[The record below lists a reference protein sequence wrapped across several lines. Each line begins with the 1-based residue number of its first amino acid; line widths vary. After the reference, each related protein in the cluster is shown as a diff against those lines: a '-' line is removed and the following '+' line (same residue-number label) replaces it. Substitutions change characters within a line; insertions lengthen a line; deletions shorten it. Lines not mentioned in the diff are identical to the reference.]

1 MRTTKRLVQG
11 TALAAG
17 AIGTIAVTAPETPV
31 GRAARRFGNRLAR
44 DVRYAAASA
53 PGIAYRLT
61 GQRPDPDVDDDVLTD
76 RIRSSL
82 GPLEKRLDVP
92 HIHVMVDHHVAI
104 LHGDIPSEYDAARLE
119 HAVMRVSGV
128 DGVESH
134 LHVGLIP
141 GDTRP
146 SNRGAISLPSP
157 AFDKLLEAARGAG
170 AQHPHLAVH
179 AVLCGFVDRV
189 PEGEREQLLAQL
201 PADARAL
208 AGPPRRRG
216 EATPRLKTVPE
227 LVAAITAEGEIEAD
241 RAEAITRA
249 VVAALRA
256 LVPYEA
262 HDVAATLPP
271 ELRALWNE
279 QRTS

>member
-11 TALAAG
+11 AALAAG
-17 AIGTIAVTAPETPV
+17 AIGTIAVTAPDTSV
-31 GRAARRFGNRLAR
+31 GRAARRLANRLSR

-61 GQRPDPDVDDDVLTD
+61 GQRPDPDVDDDVLRD

-92 HIHVMVDHHVAI
+92 HIHVLVDDHVAI
-104 LHGDIPSEYDAARLE
+104 LHGEVPSEFDATRLE
-119 HAVMRVSGV
+119 HAVMQVSGV

-134 LHVGLIP
+134 LHVGLIR

-146 SNRGAISLPSP
+146 SEGGEVSLPSP
-157 AFDKLLEAARGAG
+157 ALDKLLEAARGAG
-170 AQHPHLAVH
+170 AEHPRAAVH
-179 AVLCGFVDRV
+179 AVLCAFVERV
-189 PEGEREQLLAQL
+189 PEGERAQLLGQL

-208 AGPPRRRG
+208 AGPARRHG
-216 EATPRLKTVPE
+216 TAVPRLKTLPE
-227 LVAAITAEGEIEAD
+227 LVATVTGEGEIDAA

-249 VVAALRA
+249 VVRTLRE

-262 HDVAATLPP
+262 RDVAATLPA
-271 ELRALWNE
+271 ELRALWDE